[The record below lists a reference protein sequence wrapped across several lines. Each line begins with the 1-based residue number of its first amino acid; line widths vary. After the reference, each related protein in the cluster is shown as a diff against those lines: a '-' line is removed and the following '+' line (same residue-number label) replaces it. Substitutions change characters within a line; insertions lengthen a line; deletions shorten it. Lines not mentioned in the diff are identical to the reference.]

1 MSERACEYDANAYAG
16 RVFAHVI
23 QACGVRHVVVS
34 PGSRSTPL
42 TMAVAR
48 HPDLRKHVV
57 LDERSAAFCALGIAK
72 REGTPVVLI
81 CTSGTAVANYHPAII
96 EAHHGQVPLLVVS
109 ADRPPELRDCGA
121 GQTIDQ
127 VHIYG
132 RSVRCF
138 NETGVPQPGLPYGQ
152 YLRDTIQHALRVSCG
167 PNPGPVHLNMP
178 FREPLPSRADSYEGS
193 ALDEAV
199 NQVCAR
205 SVTITSKQPKSCSWD
220 GSMDLPAFISGSGAL
235 PAKTLLVFGSGDS
248 LACDMASR
256 RAARIASAKGWTLLS
271 DALGPLRNVT
281 DVPVVRFYDAI
292 LRNPDHVRS
301 LKPDLVIQFGQLP
314 TSKVLRK
321 VLSEWDVP
329 VVLVSEGF
337 TNFNALRLSVL
348 GHLNYADAGNWLE
361 SSDAFR
367 DGSTLEYC
375 SRWMELDRGCGSRY
389 ASHFEASTESAAKGE
404 SGWAWH
410 LCGSIRTDCQLMV
423 SNSNPVRDFEFF
435 WRGNPFIKR
444 VYCNRG
450 ANGIDGV
457 LSTAWGTAL
466 GSTIPTLLVSG
477 DLAFLHDTNA
487 WLTASH
493 HRGGGRLCVLL
504 VDNHGGGI
512 FEHLP
517 VADGSPVFEQ
527 YFATPHTVDFGSLCG
542 AYGVQFRDCGDWEEA
557 CECVSRFLEG
567 EGPDLQCVRMTC
579 DRKSGASTRTLLQ
592 NEAAQGFVS

>member
-1 MSERACEYDANAYAG
+1 MSELACGYDANAYAG
-16 RVFAHVI
+16 RVFAQMI
-23 QACGVRHVVVS
+23 QASGVRHVVVS

-72 REGTPVVLI
+72 REGVPVVLI
-81 CTSGTAVANYHPAII
+81 CTSGTAVANYHPAIL

-132 RSVRCF
+132 RSVRYF
-138 NETGVPQPGLPYGQ
+138 HEIGVPQTGLPYGQ
-152 YLRDTIQHALRVSCG
+152 YLRETIQHALRVSCG
-167 PNPGPVHLNMP
+167 PNPGPVHLNFP
-178 FREPLPSRADSYEGS
+178 FREPLPSHAASYEGS
-193 ALDEAV
+193 ALDDAV

-205 SVTITSKQPKSCSWD
+205 SVTITSKELKSCAWD
-220 GSMDLPAFISGSGAL
+220 GSSGLPAFVSGSGVM
-235 PAKTLLVFGSGDS
+235 PAKPLMIFGSGDS

-256 RAARIASAKGWTLLS
+256 RVARIASAKGWTVLADSLS
-271 DALGPLRNVT
+271 QLRNVK
-281 DVPVVRFYDAI
+281 DFPVVRFYDAI
-292 LRNPDHVRS
+292 LRNPDHVGS
-301 LKPDLVIQFGQLP
+301 LKPDLVIQFGPLP

-329 VVLVSEGF
+329 VVLVSEGL
-337 TNFNALRLSVL
+337 TNFNALRLLVL
-348 GHLNYADAGNWLE
+348 GHLSYEDAGNWLE
-361 SSDAFR
+361 SADPLR
-367 DGSTLEYC
+367 DGSMLDYC
-375 SRWMELDRGCGSRY
+375 GRWMELDRGCESRY
-389 ASHFEASTESAAKGE
+389 ASHFEASTESASNGE
-404 SGWAWH
+404 SAWAWH
-410 LCGSIRTDCQLMV
+410 LCESIRTDCQLMV

-435 WRGNPFIKR
+435 WRGNPFLKR

-493 HRGGGRLCVLL
+493 HAGGGRLCVLL

-527 YFATPHTVDFGSLCG
+527 YFATPHQVDFGRLCG
-542 AYGVQFRDCGDWEEA
+542 AYGVQFRDCRDWNEA
-557 CECVSRFLEG
+557 CAFVSRFLEG
-567 EGPDLQCVRMTC
+567 AGSDLQCVRMVC
-579 DRKSGASTRTLLQ
+579 DRKSGASTRTRIQ
-592 NEAAQGFVS
+592 NEVGRVC